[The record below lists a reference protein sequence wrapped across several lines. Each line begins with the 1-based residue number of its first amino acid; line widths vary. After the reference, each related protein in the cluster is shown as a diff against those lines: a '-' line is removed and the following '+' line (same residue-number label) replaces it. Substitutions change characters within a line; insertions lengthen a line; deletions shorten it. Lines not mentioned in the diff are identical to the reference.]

1 MPIFLHNLTAY
12 LLFCA
17 AFGRH
22 YLPLSTY
29 RFYMQLPDFRTT
41 WLGSFR
47 TLLLCFRSTRTYMQ
61 LREPDAYFC
70 VLSAWFCQLL
80 IDWFIQLLITYITVC
95 SFWTLPLVDWFIQL
109 LTTIVMQLLDSAT
122 NWLIYAAFDNRLY
135 MLQLLDSAAYFLT
148 EVERI
153 GMVDYIPSEM
163 DVLRARSITT
173 GIIKVPFKVNQG
185 RQYKFT
191 CSKYIIIG

>member
-1 MPIFLHNLTAY
+1 M
-12 LLFCA
+12 
-17 AFGRH
+17 
-22 YLPLSTY
+22 
-29 RFYMQLPDFRTT
+29 
-41 WLGSFR
+41 
-47 TLLLCFRSTRTYMQ
+47 
-61 LREPDAYFC
+61 
-70 VLSAWFCQLL
+70 
-80 IDWFIQLLITYITVC
+80 
-95 SFWTLPLVDWFIQL
+95 
-109 LTTIVMQLLDSAT
+109 VMQLLDSAT
-122 NWLIYAAFDNRLY
+122 NWLIYAAFDNLLY